1 MIGARLAIF
10 ALLVCA
16 LLSCSCSQFS
26 SAQAQNPAAPP
37 LQFVGQ
43 WGVRG
48 DGPGQLDDPEGITTD
63 DLSNVYIAD
72 GGSRFIHKFNP
83 AGTPLLS
90 FQSDALKEPESIAV
104 DSEGIIY
111 VTDPSRSSVF
121 VFLPD
126 DEKEHHHELRLRT
139 KPSAE
144 NSLSLA
150 VDIEGVTYVMD
161 ENAGK
166 VFTFTPR
173 FRMGRSWVPMAP
185 AAAGKQAVAA
195 SGPLSLGG
203 NGDLYIA
210 DLAGNRLL
218 RFSTDG
224 RLIAGVASPGAQGD
238 PKIADQFAVSRNY
251 IFVMDANGSM
261 LHVWNMD
268 GSPKMDVDLSDKLG
282 QAHRTPPMLAV
293 SPRRELFV
301 LDTRADRVFRYR
313 INF

>member
-1 MIGARLAIF
+1 MIAARLTMF
-10 ALLVCA
+10 ALFVCA
-16 LLSCSCSQFS
+16 LLSCGCSQLS

-43 WGVRG
+43 WGVKG
-48 DGPGQLDDPEGITTD
+48 NGPGQLDDPEGITTD
-63 DLSNVYIAD
+63 DLGNVYIAD

-90 FQSDALKEPESIAV
+90 FQADALKEPESIAV

-139 KPSAE
+139 KASAE

-150 VDIEGVTYVMD
+150 VDIEGAIFVMD

-166 VFTFTPR
+166 VFTFTSR
-173 FRMGRSWVPMAP
+173 FRMGRSWVPVSP
-185 AAAGKQAVAA
+185 ASPGKPAVAA
-195 SGPLSLGG
+195 SGPLLLGG

-210 DLAGNRLL
+210 DLAANRLL

-224 RLIAGVASPGAQGD
+224 RLVAAVAPSGAQGD
-238 PKIADQFAVSRNY
+238 PKIADQFAVARNY

-261 LHVWNMD
+261 LHVWNID
-268 GSPKMDVDLSDKLG
+268 GSPKLDMDLSDKLG
-282 QAHRTPPMLAV
+282 QTHRTPPLLAV
-293 SPRRELFV
+293 SARRELFV
-301 LDTRADRVFRYR
+301 LDTRAPRILRYR
-313 INF
+313 LNF